1 MEDDVGSF
9 VRIVAQQV
17 ISYGLGLLSLGCT
30 MPERCFCGVDV
41 TTVQPLIEELDSGR
55 LLALVRGLI
64 FVDF

>member
-1 MEDDVGSF
+1 MEDDASSF
-9 VRIVAQQV
+9 VSIVAQQV
-17 ISYGLGLLSLGCT
+17 ISYGLGLLSLGRT
-30 MPERCFCGVDV
+30 LRDRCFCGVDV